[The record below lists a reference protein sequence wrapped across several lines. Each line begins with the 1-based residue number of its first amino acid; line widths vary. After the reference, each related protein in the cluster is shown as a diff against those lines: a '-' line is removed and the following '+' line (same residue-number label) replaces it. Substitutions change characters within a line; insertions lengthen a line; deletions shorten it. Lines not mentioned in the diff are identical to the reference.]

1 MEEVIDLGN
10 LSDLD
15 NNSFSNKSS
24 RGGGTSG
31 GGAKSVNFGG
41 GLELLMNDK
50 LKSGNKNGNGGGDN
64 IDLDDL
70 NELEDELNDL
80 SDAVGGGGGGGVKKI
95 SKNFKSDFFGSAGAS
110 SGGGIK
116 LSNYNDD
123 NASDGGYSEPRYNN
137 VSGSNVGASTANT
150 DNDNK
155 TWDGFGKFSNIPL
168 NPDANVDATPQM
180 SKEELLREKF
190 KILQKLEELE
200 TKGVRL
206 SKKYS
211 MESSLLEMKG
221 EYETHVEEREK
232 KNSVKFQQ
240 KLLMTAIT
248 GLEFLNNKFDPF
260 DLKLDGWSEQINEN
274 VDDYEEIFGELHE
287 KYKSKAKMAPEL
299 KLLFQLGGSA
309 IMLHMTNT
317 MFKSAM
323 PGMDDIMRQNPELMK
338 QFTQAAVNTMSQSSP
353 NFGNFMGDMMGA
365 GGGGGGSN
373 KSGGGGAG
381 GLRSTVT
388 ATGGGGTLE
397 NQLGLN
403 KNTNYTVTVG
413 AGGTAISASNGGN
426 GNNSVFSTITSV
438 GGGGGGHYDPPSI
451 FPGNSGGSGGGGAG
465 SDSNPGSSNGGSG
478 TSNQGYAGGNGLF
491 IDTSTAAGAGGGG
504 AGQAGSNGS
513 GANLAAIGGKG
524 GNGVA
529 VSITGA
535 SISYAGGGGGG
546 VRNGTAGA
554 GGTGGGGAGDTGGS
568 PIAGTTN
575 RGGGGGASGQTG
587 AAGALGGS
595 GVVILRW
602 PTSSGAITIGA
613 GLTGS
618 TSTDGSYK
626 VTTITA
632 GTGNVSW
639 A

>member
-15 NNSFSNKSS
+15 NSFSNKSS
-24 RGGGTSG
+24 RGGGG

-50 LKSGNKNGNGGGDN
+50 LKSGGKSGGSGGGDN

-80 SDAVGGGGGGGVKKI
+80 SDAVGGGGSSGPKKV

-110 SGGGIK
+110 SSSGGSGGIK
-116 LSNYNDD
+116 LSTYNDD
-123 NASDGGYSEPRYNN
+123 DASDGGYSEPRYNN
-137 VSGSNVGASTANT
+137 ISGSNVGASTANT

-155 TWDGFGKFSNIPL
+155 TWDGFGKFNNIPL
-168 NPDANVDATPQM
+168 NPDANVDTTPQM

-190 KILQKLEELE
+190 KMLQKLEELE

-206 SKKYS
+206 SKKYT

-221 EYETHVEEREK
+221 EYETHLEEREK

-274 VDDYEEIFGELHE
+274 IDDYDEIFGELHE

-353 NFGNFMGDMMGA
+353 NFGNFMGDMMGGM
-365 GGGGGGSN
+365 GGGGGGGGMAAPPPMSSNFNNQRPPPPPVATKGPNSIPPPRREGDISNRPDLNFGRGGMNEGVNLTDNFVNAFTN
-373 KSGGGGAG
+373 KSMRGPPPPNPQNPRPEMRGPSDISNILSGLKTKSINIPGPTNDMSFGGGA
-381 GLRSTVT
+381 
-388 ATGGGGTLE
+388 A
-397 NQLGLN
+397 
-403 KNTNYTVTVG
+403 
-413 AGGTAISASNGGN
+413 
-426 GNNSVFSTITSV
+426 
-438 GGGGGGHYDPPSI
+438 
-451 FPGNSGGSGGGGAG
+451 
-465 SDSNPGSSNGGSG
+465 
-478 TSNQGYAGGNGLF
+478 
-491 IDTSTAAGAGGGG
+491 AGGGNN
-504 AGQAGSNGS
+504 AEEKGST
-513 GANLAAIGGKG
+513 I
-524 GNGVA
+524 
-529 VSITGA
+529 
-535 SISYAGGGGGG
+535 SISELKDLQNDNMPS
-546 VRNGTAGA
+546 RTKRKPKSEKN
-554 GGTGGGGAGDTGGS
+554 
-568 PIAGTTN
+568 
-575 RGGGGGASGQTG
+575 
-587 AAGALGGS
+587 
-595 GVVILRW
+595 
-602 PTSSGAITIGA
+602 TIS
-613 GLTGS
+613 L
-618 TSTDGSYK
+618 D
-626 VTTITA
+626 I
-632 GTGNVSW
+632 
-639 A
+639 